1 MGDSYYRDLM
11 SKPDFKLRVDA
22 CRLGLP
28 FEQAFT
34 APSDFIAAWL
44 AAAKA

>member
-1 MGDSYYRDLM
+1 MDDYFRKLSQL
-11 SKPDFKLRVDA
+11 PDFRSRVDA

-34 APSDFIAAWL
+34 APADFILAWL
-44 AAAKA
+44 AATK